1 MRRSSSM
8 PKSDLSLVRT
18 SQPMKNKRKSVA
30 VIASATF
37 LPAQHRRS
45 IFSAF
50 QYHQQ
55 PVKVLAIRNGLKDTV
70 IQEAI
75 RIEVDSEIG
84 KLRQLLLVA
93 GQKRA
98 A

>member
-8 PKSDLSLVRT
+8 PKGDLSLVRT
-18 SQPMKNKRKSVA
+18 SQPTKNKRKDA
-30 VIASATF
+30 ALITSAAF
-37 LPAQHRRS
+37 LPAQDRRS

-55 PVKVLAIRNGLKDTV
+55 PVKVLALRNGLKDRV